1 MQVAKYD
8 DQLGTYETHFSLV
21 IKVFVRQM
29 LEEITTFNE
38 INDKQYLGVT
48 LIGIMQLNHVW
59 TFGLKYSRIIIPTL
73 MRSSFSSFVL

>member
-8 DQLGTYETHFSLV
+8 DQLGTNETHFSLV

-59 TFGLKYSRIIIPTL
+59 TFGLKYLRIIIPTL

>member
-8 DQLGTYETHFSLV
+8 DQLGTNETHFSLV

-59 TFGLKYSRIIIPTL
+59 TFGLKYLRMIIPTL

>member
-29 LEEITTFNE
+29 LEEITTFNK
-38 INDKQYLGVT
+38 INDKQDLGVT
-48 LIGIMQLNHVW
+48 LIGIMQLDHVW
-59 TFGLKYSRIIIPTL
+59 TVGLKYSRIIIPTL

>member
-8 DQLGTYETHFSLV
+8 DQLGTNETHFSLV

-38 INDKQYLGVT
+38 INDKQNLGVT

-59 TFGLKYSRIIIPTL
+59 TFGIDEEFLLKFCTL
-73 MRSSFSSFVL
+73 KQSILQN